1 VDYTRN
7 YGEVSGSVAVA
18 KGYGQS
24 ALWIPQG
31 LEQVTTA
38 VFEIP
43 SAVESLALVV
53 PPAAESLALVCQKA
67 VIKLS

>member
-31 LEQVTTA
+31 LEQVTAA
-38 VFEIP
+38 VFEVP
-43 SAVESLALVV
+43 ADAQNLV
-53 PPAAESLALVCQKA
+53 LVWEKA
-67 VIKLS
+67 GVKLSLN